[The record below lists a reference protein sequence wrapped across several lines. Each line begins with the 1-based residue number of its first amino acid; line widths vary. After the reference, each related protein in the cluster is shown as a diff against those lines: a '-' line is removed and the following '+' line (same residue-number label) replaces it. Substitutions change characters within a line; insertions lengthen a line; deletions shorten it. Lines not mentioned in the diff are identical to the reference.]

1 LEVRVV
7 QACKITASRS
17 CRTRNLSSQLILSLC
32 RRYLMPASSQACRR
46 RQVRARQF
54 RQDAL
59 PPGIGG
65 EQNPDRSDDDSVPDL
80 KPSALRP
87 HRAAP
92 GQVVSD
98 GVEELIRNAG
108 AGHGSSLYEGRRLPN
123 HGGANLIPESFVRA
137 CQLPVPRGDLQV
149 QDRTGV
155 LETIS
160 LTHLCCCSYRACRVD
175 AIPILVTTEGRRWS
189 GRWAN
194 SDVS

>member
-1 LEVRVV
+1 MGQHLTVDQQPMIELGLLTSASHLSLQAMSRMNGAFHHAIGWEVDDVGGQGRPGVQDHGEPVVPNPKPLKPADPLAV
-7 QACKITASRS
+7 QAIPDA
-17 CRTRNLSSQLILSLC
+17 
-32 RRYLMPASSQACRR
+32 ASSQACRR

-108 AGHGSSLYEGRRLPN
+108 AGNGSSLYEGRRLPN
-123 HGGANLIPESFVRA
+123 HGGANSIP
-137 CQLPVPRGDLQV
+137 
-149 QDRTGV
+149 
-155 LETIS
+155 
-160 LTHLCCCSYRACRVD
+160 
-175 AIPILVTTEGRRWS
+175 
-189 GRWAN
+189 
-194 SDVS
+194 